1 MIAHLAESLE
11 NFQEEEHWK
20 DEHYVWLNDFLTEP
34 DQRTIFFWND
44 FEELTLRVSNTA
56 PPKFYDAGINPQDYQ
71 VAYFLKKRWDVSI
84 TEDNLQECVLFKAI
98 GTDPLEDLLEKMNT
112 EYVKKLLQ
120 ENDWPDGVKK
130 EFIANLHR
138 FMAFLNETTH
148 AARGQTYLYIP
159 DEDLTDIEAAAKD
172 KDLLQR
178 LESTVI
184 YWTRQIKEL
193 VSNQDSP
200 TN

>member
-1 MIAHLAESLE
+1 
-11 NFQEEEHWK
+11 
-20 DEHYVWLNDFLTEP
+20 LTELGP
-34 DQRTIFFWND
+34 GTIFFWND
-44 FEELTLRVSNTA
+44 FDGSLALRVSTTN
-56 PPKFYDAGINPQDYQ
+56 PPLFYDQGINPNEYQ
-71 VAYFLKKRWDVSI
+71 VVYFMKRRWDRNI
-84 TEDNLQECVLFKAI
+84 TEANLQDCVLFK
-98 GTDPLEDLLEKMNT
+98 TLSSDPLEDLLAKMNG

-130 EFIANLHR
+130 EFIANLHK
-138 FMAFLNETTH
+138 FMAFLNETTY

-159 DEDLTDIEAAAKD
+159 DEDLSDIEAAAKD

-184 YWTRQIKEL
+184 HWTRLIKEL

-200 TN
+200 TNQQIESPLDEIQYW